1 MKLRIPVG
9 FVPCRWHVFIIVLID
24 MSASRNKLPADIG
37 GEEAGP
43 VETIDHGMKFW
54 ERQANALRS
63 TLSRSGIVRT
73 DELRRAAEDLGETYA
88 KLEYFEKTTS
98 ALRTIL
104 IEKGYFTDQELEAR
118 MAEIRAR
125 FNVPPKVDPPVR
137 KGTKG

>member
-1 MKLRIPVG
+1 MSIP
-9 FVPCRWHVFIIVLID
+9 H
-24 MSASRNKLPADIG
+24 NKLPADIG
-37 GEEAGP
+37 GEDAGP

-63 TLSRSGIVRT
+63 SLSRAGVVKT
-73 DELRRAAEDLGETYA
+73 DELRRAAEDLGDNYA

-104 IEKGYFTDQELEAR
+104 IEKGYFTDQELRAK

-125 FNVPPKVDPPVR
+125 FDVPPKQDAPVA
-137 KGTKG
+137 KGVKR

>member
-1 MKLRIPVG
+1 
-9 FVPCRWHVFIIVLID
+9 
-24 MSASRNKLPADIG
+24 MSTPRNKLPADVG

-43 VETIDHGMKFW
+43 VETTDHGMKFW

-63 TLSRSGIVRT
+63 TLSRARIVRT
-73 DELRRAAEDLGETYA
+73 DELRRAAEDLGENYA

-104 IEKGYFTDQELEAR
+104 IEKGYFTGEELEAK

-125 FNVPPKVDPPVR
+125 FNVPPKVEAPVR

>member
-1 MKLRIPVG
+1 
-9 FVPCRWHVFIIVLID
+9 
-24 MSASRNKLPADIG
+24 MSAPHSKLPADVG
-37 GEEAGP
+37 GEPSGP

-63 TLSRSGIVRT
+63 TLSRGRIVRT
-73 DELRRAAEDLGETYA
+73 DELRRAAEDLGENYA

-104 IEKGYFTDQELEAR
+104 IEKGYFTEQELQAK

-125 FNVPPKVDPPVR
+125 FNVPPKQDAPVR
-137 KGTKG
+137 KGTKQ

>member
-1 MKLRIPVG
+1 
-9 FVPCRWHVFIIVLID
+9 
-24 MSASRNKLPADIG
+24 MSMPHKKLPADVG
-37 GEEAGP
+37 GEPAGP
-43 VETIDHGMKFW
+43 VDTHDHGMKFW

-63 TLSRSGIVRT
+63 TLSRSRIVKT

-104 IEKGYFTDQELEAR
+104 IEKGYFTGEELEAR

-125 FNVPPKVDPPVR
+125 FDVPPKVDAPVR
-137 KGTKG
+137 KGSK

>member
-1 MKLRIPVG
+1 MSIP
-9 FVPCRWHVFIIVLID
+9 H
-24 MSASRNKLPADIG
+24 SKLPADVG

-63 TLSRSGIVRT
+63 TLSRARVVKT
-73 DELRRAAEDLGETYA
+73 DELRRAAEDLGENYA
-88 KLEYFEKTTS
+88 RLEYFEKTTT

-104 IEKGYFTDQELEAR
+104 IEKGYFTSQELEAR

-125 FNVPPKVDPPVR
+125 FDVPPKVDAPVR
-137 KGTKG
+137 KGTKE